1 VRVAAVQ
8 HDVVWEDRESN
19 HAHLTELIAGA
30 AADGAD
36 LVVLT
41 EMFPVGFSLA
51 ADRIAEPPD
60 GPSVGF
66 LLEQASEHGLWAA
79 GSVPVRD
86 DAGSMPVNRFVLAG
100 PDGTLHHYDK
110 MYPFTYA
117 GERDHY
123 RPGVHPVTV
132 TIEGVR
138 VSLFVCYDLRFS
150 EAFWGLAP
158 TTDLYLVPAN
168 WPSSR
173 REHWMTLL
181 RARAIENQA
190 YVVGVN
196 RVGDDP
202 RFSYSGDSLIVDP
215 LGEVLA
221 DAEPGVE
228 AVLIAD
234 VEPERVAVVRAEF
247 PFLQD
252 RRGR

>member
-1 VRVAAVQ
+1 MRVAAVQ

-79 GSVPVRD
+79 GTVPVRD

-123 RPGVHPVTV
+123 RPGEHPVTV

-173 REHWMTLL
+173 PTL
-181 RARAIENQA
+181 
-190 YVVGVN
+190 
-196 RVGDDP
+196 P
-202 RFSYSGDSLIVDP
+202 
-215 LGEVLA
+215 
-221 DAEPGVE
+221 
-228 AVLIAD
+228 
-234 VEPERVAVVRAEF
+234 
-247 PFLQD
+247 
-252 RRGR
+252 